1 MRFWTS
7 SEFGHL
13 VTSLVPTRTLSM
25 AGSQFSPLQNE
36 EGCSLHPFSLGI
48 NSAKKGLKNV
58 TELSPDRGLVCSF
71 AYKHLLSNPPHPR
84 ATRPHWQFASHYP
97 GASLVIPP

>member
-1 MRFWTS
+1 MGFWTS

-13 VTSLVPTRTLSM
+13 VASLVPTRTLSM

-36 EGCSLHPFSLGI
+36 EGCSLYPFSLGV

-58 TELSPDRGLVCSF
+58 TELNPDRGLVFSF
-71 AYKHLLSNPPHPR
+71 AYKHLLSNPSPPRYPHP
-84 ATRPHWQFASHYP
+84 WQFASHYP

>member
-1 MRFWTS
+1 MGFWTS

-71 AYKHLLSNPPHPR
+71 ACKHLLSNPPPTAPYPPPPPPGNLHLIIQVHP
-84 ATRPHWQFASHYP
+84 W
-97 GASLVIPP
+97 